1 MMTERRKR
9 REWTLLA
16 VVVLFWFAQYV
27 YIPYQTPFLTGKG
40 VAAGMIGTVVG
51 AYGVTQMIFRLP
63 VGVMADWAGRHRIF
77 VSAGA
82 ALAALASMVRL
93 LAPGGMGFL
102 VANLIGGCA
111 SSMWISYMVLFS
123 EYFSAQEQQKATSR
137 VIMACNLGM
146 CLGFVFSSLLY
157 ARTGMA
163 FLCASGMAAGLL
175 GLLISLGVREA
186 DENTGTEKRKRGSR
200 YGKKEKGR
208 VRQLLQVCGNRRLIL
223 FSCLAL
229 IQQGIQMSTA
239 MSFTTQRL
247 EVLGAS
253 SLFIGLASVFYMIA
267 AVVSAQF
274 ASTSLCEKRGAR
286 FYVPVVFALTGLYCV
301 LVPLTGSRMLIFLLQ
316 AFPGMSTGILL
327 SYLTSES
334 MKEVPEDKKS
344 TAMGFFQ
351 AVYAVGMT
359 GFPCGGG
366 SVDGAVEYDGR
377 IWISGGCGICGAW
390 DFLLVLQKRRKVRGP
405 AAELTDRISVKRKR
419 QKGSCAGRR
428 FFLPEMW
435 GRLYVRPSYSGTG
448 SVCGP
453 EGWDRCRVPG
463 QLPQWSRRLPGRSP
477 HTACLTASGSGRPGD
492 PSSAGRG

>member
-1 MMTERRKR
+1 MTQKRKC

-27 YIPYQTPFLTGKG
+27 YIPYQTPFLTEQG

-63 VGVMADWAGRHRIF
+63 VGVMADYAGRHRIF

-82 ALAALASMVRL
+82 ALAALASLVRL
-93 LAPGGMGFL
+93 LAPGGVGFL

-123 EYFSAQEQQKATSR
+123 GYFSPEEQQKATSR

-157 ARTGMA
+157 ERTGMA
-163 FLCASGMAAGLL
+163 CLCASSAAAGLL
-175 GLLISLGVREA
+175 GLVISLGVQEA
-186 DENTGTEKRKRGSR
+186 EEDLSTEKKNRNNVS
-200 YGKKEKGR
+200 GKSR
-208 VRQLLQVCGNRRLIL
+208 VRQLLGICGNRRLIL

-247 EVLGAS
+247 ETLGAS

-267 AVVSAQF
+267 AVLSAQY
-274 ASTSLCEKRGAR
+274 ASTNFCERQGAR
-286 FYVPVVFALTGLYCV
+286 FYVPAVFALTGIYCV
-301 LVPLTGSRMLIFLLQ
+301 LVPVVSSCTVIFLLQ

-351 AVYAVGMT
+351 TVYAVGMT
-359 GFPCGGG
+359 AFPAIVGALTQTWNMTAGFGFLAAAAFVGL
-366 SVDGAVEYDGR
+366 AVSLWYYRSTWMTAG
-377 IWISGGCGICGAW
+377 
-390 DFLLVLQKRRKVRGP
+390 
-405 AAELTDRISVKRKR
+405 
-419 QKGSCAGRR
+419 GRR
-428 FFLPEMW
+428 N
-435 GRLYVRPSYSGTG
+435 
-448 SVCGP
+448 
-453 EGWDRCRVPG
+453 
-463 QLPQWSRRLPGRSP
+463 
-477 HTACLTASGSGRPGD
+477 
-492 PSSAGRG
+492 

>member
-1 MMTERRKR
+1 MSGKKKY
-9 REWTLLA
+9 REGILLA

-63 VGVMADWAGRHRIF
+63 VGVMADCAGRHRIF

-82 ALAALASMVRL
+82 ALAALASLVRL

-102 VANLIGGCA
+102 TANLIGGCA

-123 EYFSAQEQQKATSR
+123 EYFSPEEQQKATSR
-137 VIMACNLGM
+137 VIMGCNLGM

-157 ARTGMA
+157 DHMGMA
-163 FLCASGMAAGLL
+163 FLCAASAVAGLA
-175 GLLISLGVREA
+175 GLLISFGVQEA
-186 DENTGTEKRKRGSR
+186 DGNIGIEKK
-200 YGKKEKGR
+200 GKETIPQKIR
-208 VRQLLQVCGNRRLIL
+208 VRQLLQICGNRRLIL

-247 EVLGAS
+247 EILGAS

-267 AVVSAQF
+267 AVLSAQY
-274 ASTSLCEKRGAR
+274 ASTKFCEKRGAR
-286 FYVPVVFALTGLYCV
+286 FYVPVVFALTGIYCV
-301 LVPLTGSRMLIFLLQ
+301 LVPLVSSCTVIFLLQ

-334 MKEVPEDKKS
+334 MKEVPEEKKS

-359 GFPCGGG
+359 AFPAVAGALTQRWNMTVGFGFLAA
-366 SVDGAVEYDGR
+366 GAFVGLAVSLWYYY
-377 IWISGGCGICGAW
+377 
-390 DFLLVLQKRRKVRGP
+390 RRKSQ
-405 AAELTDRISVKRKR
+405 A
-419 QKGSCAGRR
+419 
-428 FFLPEMW
+428 
-435 GRLYVRPSYSGTG
+435 
-448 SVCGP
+448 
-453 EGWDRCRVPG
+453 
-463 QLPQWSRRLPGRSP
+463 
-477 HTACLTASGSGRPGD
+477 
-492 PSSAGRG
+492 

>member
-102 VANLIGGCA
+102 AANLIGGCA

-186 DENTGTEKRKRGSR
+186 DENTGTEKRKRVSR

-208 VRQLLQVCGNRRLIL
+208 VRQLLQICGNRRLIL

-359 GFPCGGG
+359 GFPAAA
-366 SVDGAVEYDGR
+366 GALTERWNMTAGFGFLAVAAFAGLG
-377 IWISGGCGICGAW
+377 ISCWYYRREGKSGA
-390 DFLLVLQKRRKVRGP
+390 
-405 AAELTDRISVKRKR
+405 R
-419 QKGSCAGRR
+419 QRN
-428 FFLPEMW
+428 
-435 GRLYVRPSYSGTG
+435 
-448 SVCGP
+448 
-453 EGWDRCRVPG
+453 
-463 QLPQWSRRLPGRSP
+463 
-477 HTACLTASGSGRPGD
+477 
-492 PSSAGRG
+492 